1 MQPATPSAQRRLPL
15 EVSANVAL
23 VTVETVR
30 AVRGVDAESV
40 VACIEEGKIRWAWDV
55 AAPGSASRR
64 EIRIW
69 ADEIADPAAV
79 AGMSLASVIS
89 AVIGSTPGG
98 RQRAAV
104 IETRWTISAQHI
116 AALVR
121 AGVWQEDRI
130 GHTRY
135 LRRQTLEAFL
145 QERLIQ

>member
-1 MQPATPSAQRRLPL
+1 MHASTQQRRLAL
-15 EVSANVAL
+15 EVSANVSL

-40 VACIEEGKIRWAWDV
+40 VASIEEGRIRWAWDF
-55 AAPGSASRR
+55 AAPGSATRR
-64 EIRIW
+64 EVRIW
-69 ADEIADPAAV
+69 ADEIADPEAV
-79 AGMSLASVIS
+79 AKRSLAEVIA
-89 AVIGSTPGG
+89 AVIGATPGG

-104 IETRWTISAQHI
+104 LETRWTISAQHI
-116 AALVR
+116 QALVR